1 VTVKP
6 GIAAAFFS
14 AFITGAFSAAAQVPT
29 PPEPI
34 PVPPIPAPP
43 QLGPAPKVV
52 LGKPTAPPPPAIDIP
67 AKAEFPPFVIP
78 PQAPMTEADA
88 SDKTPPPPSGRLTG
102 PTRMISP
109 GDTAS
114 QIDETMFIM
123 DPGVSD
129 LSPQAEGKLR
139 DVAKTLSLNPGDR
152 LEVRVYSPSKPR
164 NESIAHRLSLA
175 RFLAIRAFLI
185 KNGAD
190 DNSIDGRPLI
200 SDPAELNA
208 DRVELYVER

>member
-34 PVPPIPAPP
+34 PVPEIPAPP
-43 QLGPAPKVV
+43 QLGPAPKVF

-114 QIDETMFIM
+114 QIDETIFIM

-139 DVAKTLSLNPGDR
+139 DIAKTLSLNPADR
-152 LEVRVYSPSKPR
+152 LEVRIYSPSKPR

-175 RFLAIRAFLI
+175 RFLTIRDFLT
-185 KNGAD
+185 KGGVSD
-190 DNSIDGRPLI
+190 ERIDGRPLI
-200 SDPAELNA
+200 STPNELNA
-208 DRVELYVER
+208 DRVELYIER

>member
-1 VTVKP
+1 
-6 GIAAAFFS
+6 
-14 AFITGAFSAAAQVPT
+14 
-29 PPEPI
+29 
-34 PVPPIPAPP
+34 
-43 QLGPAPKVV
+43 
-52 LGKPTAPPPPAIDIP
+52 
-67 AKAEFPPFVIP
+67 
-78 PQAPMTEADA
+78 M
-88 SDKTPPPPSGRLTG
+88 TG

-114 QIDETMFIM
+114 QIDETIFIM

-129 LSPQAEGKLR
+129 LSPVAEGKLR
-139 DVAKTLSLNPGDR
+139 DVAKTLSLNTGDR

-164 NESIAHRLSLA
+164 NESGAHRLSLA
-175 RFLAIRAFLI
+175 RFLAIRAFLV

-190 DNSIDGRPLI
+190 DKVIDGRPLI